1 MFFSKYRGNVEADWL
16 AYCGLFGN
24 SNEMASAFYPQR
36 IHLMDST
43 GVGWSAKATQGSGGG
58 DLFCTEQ
65 QEEEVIMAVV
75 NVLPHNWPIS
85 CKSLVRCKNGVRIV
99 HHICWGLQVRCL
111 QVDVFQ
117 WWRSDWEN
125 GQRRGAGRGMVID
138 WRPTGSAQTRLIS
151 VPQYQIIP

>member
-1 MFFSKYRGNVEADWL
+1 
-16 AYCGLFGN
+16 
-24 SNEMASAFYPQR
+24 
-36 IHLMDST
+36 MDST

-58 DLFCTEQ
+58 GLFCTEQ

-85 CKSLVRCKNGVRIV
+85 CKSLVRCKNGARMV
-99 HHICWGLQVRCL
+99 HHICWGLQVLCL

-151 VPQYQIIP
+151 VPQYQIIPNTIFCLKKKMLVQLYVAITMSLCKCLVQCSKVHIIF